1 MIDLFLKNYDGIV
14 KAFWETNYMMGISMV
29 TVFVISMP
37 LGILLFSLSKDYLL
51 QNKVLYEGLS
61 IFLNALR
68 SVP

>member
-37 LGILLFSLSKDYLL
+37 LGIQIGRASCRER
-51 QNKVLYEGLS
+51 VCLY
-61 IFLNALR
+61 
-68 SVP
+68 V